1 MLPATPV
8 HAYDRRVS
16 TLERTSSN
24 DRGLASNA
32 AFPRVNVCIDCRTLL
47 GPKEACDGGRK
58 HRVAALDDRA
68 GRLTLLNEVWG
79 APSARRRA
87 KQLAKAGGGGLGIGS
102 LFEGCGGG
110 CDGCGSAAIDGEFL
124 AVIGVILIV
133 AVAAVALVWLVM
145 KIIEKVRAY
154 QNRPKPNGGVV
165 RPASLGRNA
174 GPYGTVVGRAAMLG
188 PATNNACVAW
198 ALDLRSKR
206 FLGTDLML
214 RDAETSGFEV
224 KLDDGTTARIPAGRI
239 RIEGPHTRIAR
250 DDATNLELFVQTLAP
265 NDDPEDEGLDPF
277 PYDVVEEV
285 LVKPGDRVR
294 LFGDFSREADPKA
307 AAGYRQA
314 SVILVPHDVP
324 ALRIEPA

>member
-1 MLPATPV
+1 MLPATQV
-8 HAYDRRVS
+8 HAYDRSVS
-16 TLERTSSN
+16 LIERTSSN
-24 DRGLASNA
+24 DPGIVALG
-32 AFPRVNVCIDCRTLL
+32 AFPRANVCIDCRTLL
-47 GPKEACDGGRK
+47 GPNEACDGGRK
-58 HRVAALDDRA
+58 HRVTALGNRT

-79 APSARRRA
+79 APSVRRRA
-87 KQLAKAGGGGLGIGS
+87 KQLAKAGGGGLGLGS

-110 CDGCGSAAIDGEFL
+110 CDGCGSAAIDGEII

-133 AVAAVALVWLVM
+133 AVAVVALVWLVM

-174 GPYGTVVGRAAMLG
+174 GPYGAVVGTSAMLA
-188 PATNNACVAW
+188 PASNTACVAW

-214 RDAETSGFEV
+214 RDAETSGFDV

-239 RIEGPHTRIAR
+239 RVEGPHKRVDR
-250 DDATNLELFVQTLAP
+250 DDATNLNLFVQTLAP

-285 LVKPGDRVR
+285 IVKPGDRVR
-294 LFGDFSREADPKA
+294 LFGDFFREADPNV
-307 AAGYRQA
+307 AGAYRQA
-314 SVILVPHDVP
+314 SVILVPKDVP
-324 ALRIEPA
+324 AIRVEPA